1 MRFLSAWG
9 LAIVKPLTI
18 ATLFP
23 SPYQRNVTRRYLL
36 LLEGL
41 TVTLSFVSCFV
52 SDAGAAL
59 AGSAFFSSCSI
70 TAVTGISTGA
80 AADHLGMD
88 KGQHLIPSKFSS
100 INQFAQFLQNFTQYL
115 RDNYYL
121 IKTNFNKEQTDIIV
135 ADIANMVNETI
146 EMSNRCLDIILV
158 DDNIPIPYQQVKKS
172 LYNGDIK
179 EFISLLNSIIKSIP
193 YLIYKEKFN
202 EGYFHSFFHVAL
214 TLIGMRP
221 LSEVATSDGRIDMVI
236 ECPKAIYIM
245 EFKYSPNDKDL
256 SNDALDQII
265 DKKYYQPYIIQQKT
279 IVGIGYSF
287 EEKSRQITNYREETL
302 YVPQIIL
309 DKLK

>member
-1 MRFLSAWG
+1 MQITKLERELSKFVREWIDARWQKWS
-9 LAIVKPLTI
+9 LNHEAI
-18 ATLFP
+18 
-23 SPYQRNVTRRYLL
+23 RR
-36 LLEGL
+36 
-41 TVTLSFVSCFV
+41 
-52 SDAGAAL
+52 DRR
-59 AGSAFFSSCSI
+59 
-70 TAVTGISTGA
+70 TGIYSLNQGGKLLDYLDSIMGNIEA
-80 AADHLGMD
+80 HLGMD

-121 IKTNFNKEQTDIIV
+121 VEINLNKEYTDIIV
-135 ADIANMVNETI
+135 VDIATMVNEII
-146 EMSNRCLDIILV
+146 EMSNRCLDIILIDENV
-158 DDNIPIPYQQVKKS
+158 PIPYQQVKKS
-172 LYNGDIK
+172 LYKGEIK
-179 EFISLLNSIIKSIP
+179 KFVSLLNCIIKSIP

-236 ECPKAIYIM
+236 DCPKAIYIM

-256 SNDALDQII
+256 SNDALDQIK

-287 EEKSRQITNYREETL
+287 GEKSRQITDYRDETL

-309 DKLK
+309 DK

>member
-1 MRFLSAWG
+1 MELSSPFLAFLEVGKMQITKLERELSEYISEWIDARWQQWS
-9 LAIVKPLTI
+9 LNYDAI
-18 ATLFP
+18 
-23 SPYQRNVTRRYLL
+23 RR
-36 LLEGL
+36 
-41 TVTLSFVSCFV
+41 
-52 SDAGAAL
+52 DRR
-59 AGSAFFSSCSI
+59 
-70 TAVTGISTGA
+70 TGIYSLNQDGKLLDYLDSIMGNLE
-80 AADHLGMD
+80 DHLGID

-100 INQFAQFLQNFTQYL
+100 INEFSTFLKNFTQYL

-121 IKTNFNKEQTDIIV
+121 VEKNLNKEYTDMIV
-135 ADIANMVNETI
+135 VDIAKMVNEII
-146 EMSNRCLDIILV
+146 EMSNRCLDIILYDENV
-158 DDNIPIPYQQVKKS
+158 PIPYQQVKKS

-193 YLIYKEKFN
+193 YLIHKEKFN

-256 SNDALDQII
+256 SNDALDQIK

-287 EEKSRQITNYREETL
+287 GEKSRQITDYRDEIL

-309 DKLK
+309 DK

>member
-1 MRFLSAWG
+1 MQIKRLENELSEYVSEWLDARWKHWSYVYKS
-9 LAIVKPLTI
+9 IH
-18 ATLFP
+18 
-23 SPYQRNVTRRYLL
+23 RDRR
-36 LLEGL
+36 
-41 TVTLSFVSCFV
+41 
-52 SDAGAAL
+52 
-59 AGSAFFSSCSI
+59 
-70 TAVTGISTGA
+70 TGIYRLKQGEKLLDYLNSIMGNIE
-80 AADHLGMD
+80 DHLGMD

-100 INQFAQFLQNFTQYL
+100 LNQFAQFLRNFTQYL

-121 IKTNFNKEQTDIIV
+121 VEINLNKEYTDIIV
-135 ADIANMVNETI
+135 VDIATMVNEII
-146 EMSNRCLDIILV
+146 EMSNRCLDIILIDENV
-158 DDNIPIPYQQVKKS
+158 PIPYQQVKKS
-172 LYNGDIK
+172 LYKGEIK
-179 EFISLLNSIIKSIP
+179 EFVSLLNCIIKSIP

>member
-1 MRFLSAWG
+1 MQITKLERELSEFVREWIDARWQKWS
-9 LAIVKPLTI
+9 LNYKAI
-18 ATLFP
+18 
-23 SPYQRNVTRRYLL
+23 RR
-36 LLEGL
+36 
-41 TVTLSFVSCFV
+41 
-52 SDAGAAL
+52 DRR
-59 AGSAFFSSCSI
+59 
-70 TAVTGISTGA
+70 TGIYSLNQGGKLL
-80 AADHLGMD
+80 DYLDSIMGNLEDYLDMD

-121 IKTNFNKEQTDIIV
+121 IETNYNKEQTDIIV
-135 ADIANMVNETI
+135 TDIANMVNEII

-158 DDNIPIPYQQVKKS
+158 DDNVPIPYQQVKKS
-172 LYNGDIK
+172 LYNGDVK

-193 YLIYKEKFN
+193 YLIHKEKFN

-236 ECPKAIYIM
+236 NCPKTIYIM

-256 SNDALDQII
+256 SKVALEQIKS
-265 DKKYYQPYIIQQKT
+265 KKYHQPYIIQQKP

-287 EEKSRQITNYREETL
+287 GEGTREITNYRDETL
-302 YVPQIIL
+302 YVPGIIL
-309 DKLK
+309 E

>member
-1 MRFLSAWG
+1 MQITKLERELSEYVSEWLDARWQKWS
-9 LAIVKPLTI
+9 LNYKAI
-18 ATLFP
+18 
-23 SPYQRNVTRRYLL
+23 RR
-36 LLEGL
+36 
-41 TVTLSFVSCFV
+41 
-52 SDAGAAL
+52 DRR
-59 AGSAFFSSCSI
+59 
-70 TAVTGISTGA
+70 TGIYSLNQGGKLL
-80 AADHLGMD
+80 DYLDSIMGNLEDYLDMD

-121 IKTNFNKEQTDIIV
+121 IEINFNKEQTDIIV
-135 ADIANMVNETI
+135 ADIANMVNEII

-158 DDNIPIPYQQVKKS
+158 DDNVPIPYQQVKKS
-172 LYNGDIK
+172 LYNGDVK
-179 EFISLLNSIIKSIP
+179 EFVSLLNSIIKSIP
-193 YLIYKEKFN
+193 YLIHKEKFN

-245 EFKYSPNDKDL
+245 EFKYSLNDKDL
-256 SNDALDQII
+256 SNGALDQIK

-287 EEKSRQITNYREETL
+287 GEKSRQITDYRDETL

-309 DKLK
+309 DK

>member
-1 MRFLSAWG
+1 MQIKKLENELSEYVSEWLDARW
-9 LAIVKPLTI
+9 
-18 ATLFP
+18 
-23 SPYQRNVTRRYLL
+23 QHW
-36 LLEGL
+36 
-41 TVTLSFVSCFV
+41 SFVYT
-52 SDAGAAL
+52 
-59 AGSAFFSSCSI
+59 SI
-70 TAVTGISTGA
+70 HRDRRTGIYRLKQGEKLLDYLNSIMGNIE
-80 AADHLGMD
+80 DHLGMD

>member
-1 MRFLSAWG
+1 MQITKLERELSEYVSEWIGARWQQWS
-9 LAIVKPLTI
+9 LNYDAI
-18 ATLFP
+18 
-23 SPYQRNVTRRYLL
+23 RR
-36 LLEGL
+36 
-41 TVTLSFVSCFV
+41 
-52 SDAGAAL
+52 DRR
-59 AGSAFFSSCSI
+59 
-70 TAVTGISTGA
+70 TGIYSLNQDGKLLDYLDSIMGNLE
-80 AADHLGMD
+80 DHLGID

-100 INQFAQFLQNFTQYL
+100 INEFSTFLKNFTQYL

-121 IKTNFNKEQTDIIV
+121 VEKNLNKEYTDMIV
-135 ADIANMVNETI
+135 VDIAKMVNEII
-146 EMSNRCLDIILV
+146 EMSNRCLDIILYDENV
-158 DDNIPIPYQQVKKS
+158 PIPYQQVKKS
-172 LYNGDIK
+172 LYNGAIK

-193 YLIYKEKFN
+193 YLIHKEKFN

-256 SNDALDQII
+256 SNDALDQIK

-287 EEKSRQITNYREETL
+287 GEKSRQITDYRDEIL

-309 DKLK
+309 DK

>member
-1 MRFLSAWG
+1 MQIMKLERELSKFVREWIDARWQKWS
-9 LAIVKPLTI
+9 LNHEAI
-18 ATLFP
+18 
-23 SPYQRNVTRRYLL
+23 RR
-36 LLEGL
+36 
-41 TVTLSFVSCFV
+41 
-52 SDAGAAL
+52 DRR
-59 AGSAFFSSCSI
+59 
-70 TAVTGISTGA
+70 TGIYSLNQGGKLLDYLDSIMGNIEA
-80 AADHLGMD
+80 HLGMD

-121 IKTNFNKEQTDIIV
+121 VKKNLNKEYTDMIV
-135 ADIANMVNETI
+135 VDIAKMVNEII
-146 EMSNRCLDIILV
+146 EMSNRCLDIILYDENV
-158 DDNIPIPYQQVKKS
+158 PIPYQQVKKS

-193 YLIYKEKFN
+193 YLIHKEKFN

-236 ECPKAIYIM
+236 DCPKAIYIM

-256 SNDALDQII
+256 SNDALDQIK

-287 EEKSRQITNYREETL
+287 GEKSRQITDYRDETL

-309 DKLK
+309 DK

>member
-1 MRFLSAWG
+1 MQITKLERELSEYVSEWIGARWQQWS
-9 LAIVKPLTI
+9 LNYDAI
-18 ATLFP
+18 
-23 SPYQRNVTRRYLL
+23 RR
-36 LLEGL
+36 
-41 TVTLSFVSCFV
+41 
-52 SDAGAAL
+52 DRR
-59 AGSAFFSSCSI
+59 
-70 TAVTGISTGA
+70 TGIYSLNQDGKLLDYLDSIMGNLE
-80 AADHLGMD
+80 DHLGID

-100 INQFAQFLQNFTQYL
+100 INEFSTFLKNFTQYL

-121 IKTNFNKEQTDIIV
+121 VEKNLNKEYTDMIV
-135 ADIANMVNETI
+135 VDIAKMVNEII
-146 EMSNRCLDIILV
+146 EMSNRCLDIILYDENV
-158 DDNIPIPYQQVKKS
+158 PIPYQQVKKS

-193 YLIYKEKFN
+193 YLIHKEKFN

-256 SNDALDQII
+256 SNDALDQIK

-287 EEKSRQITNYREETL
+287 GEKSRQITDYRDEIL

-309 DKLK
+309 DK

>member
-1 MRFLSAWG
+1 MLITKLERELSEYVSEWIGARWQQWS
-9 LAIVKPLTI
+9 LNYDAI
-18 ATLFP
+18 
-23 SPYQRNVTRRYLL
+23 RR
-36 LLEGL
+36 
-41 TVTLSFVSCFV
+41 
-52 SDAGAAL
+52 DRR
-59 AGSAFFSSCSI
+59 
-70 TAVTGISTGA
+70 TGIYSLNQDGKLLDYLDSIMGNLE
-80 AADHLGMD
+80 DHLGID

-100 INQFAQFLQNFTQYL
+100 INEFSTFLKNFTQYL

-121 IKTNFNKEQTDIIV
+121 VEKNLNKEYTDMIV
-135 ADIANMVNETI
+135 VDIAKMVNEII
-146 EMSNRCLDIILV
+146 EMSNRCLDIILYDENV
-158 DDNIPIPYQQVKKS
+158 PIPYQQVKKS

-193 YLIYKEKFN
+193 YLIHKEKFN

-256 SNDALDQII
+256 SNDALDQIK

-287 EEKSRQITNYREETL
+287 GEKSRQITDYRDEIL

-309 DKLK
+309 DK

>member
-1 MRFLSAWG
+1 MQIMKLERELSKFVREWIDARWQKWS
-9 LAIVKPLTI
+9 LNHEAI
-18 ATLFP
+18 
-23 SPYQRNVTRRYLL
+23 RR
-36 LLEGL
+36 
-41 TVTLSFVSCFV
+41 
-52 SDAGAAL
+52 DRR
-59 AGSAFFSSCSI
+59 
-70 TAVTGISTGA
+70 TGIYSLNQGGKLLDYLDSIMGNIEA
-80 AADHLGMD
+80 HLGMD

-115 RDNYYL
+115 RDNYNL
-121 IKTNFNKEQTDIIV
+121 VEINLNKEYTDIIV
-135 ADIANMVNETI
+135 VDIATMVKEII
-146 EMSNRCLDIILV
+146 EMSNRCLDIIL
-158 DDNIPIPYQQVKKS
+158 DDENVPIPYQQVKKS
-172 LYNGDIK
+172 LYKGDIK
-179 EFISLLNSIIKSIP
+179 ELVCLLNSIIKSIP

-236 ECPKAIYIM
+236 DCPKAIYIM

-256 SNDALDQII
+256 SNDALDQIK
-265 DKKYYQPYIIQQKT
+265 DKKYHQPFILQQKT

-287 EEKSRQITNYREETL
+287 GERSRQITNYRAETL

>member
-1 MRFLSAWG
+1 MQIKKLENELSEYVSEW
-9 LAIVKPLTI
+9 LA
-18 ATLFP
+18 ARW
-23 SPYQRNVTRRYLL
+23 QHW
-36 LLEGL
+36 
-41 TVTLSFVSCFV
+41 SFVNT
-52 SDAGAAL
+52 
-59 AGSAFFSSCSI
+59 SI
-70 TAVTGISTGA
+70 HRDRRTGIYRLKQGEKLLDYLNSIMGIIE
-80 AADHLGMD
+80 DHFGMD
-88 KGQHLIPSKFSS
+88 KGQYLIPSKFSS

-121 IKTNFNKEQTDIIV
+121 VEINFNKEQTDIIV
-135 ADIANMVNETI
+135 ADIANMVNEII

-193 YLIYKEKFN
+193 YLIHKEKFN

-236 ECPKAIYIM
+236 NCPKTIYIM

-256 SNDALDQII
+256 SKVALEQIKS
-265 DKKYYQPYIIQQKT
+265 KKYHQPYIIQQKP

-287 EEKSRQITNYREETL
+287 GEGTREITNYRDETL
-302 YVPQIIL
+302 YVPGIIL
-309 DKLK
+309 D